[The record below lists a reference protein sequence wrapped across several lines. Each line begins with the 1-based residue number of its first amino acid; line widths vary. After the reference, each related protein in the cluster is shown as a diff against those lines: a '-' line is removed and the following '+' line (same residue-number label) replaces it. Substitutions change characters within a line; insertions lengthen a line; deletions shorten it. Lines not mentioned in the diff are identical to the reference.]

1 MTLGTA
7 NANQVKLDSN
17 TLSTTKDFIHICKV
31 KVTFLLEII
40 RSRSFLWL
48 HSLATKRGW
57 MLGGLSTGAP
67 TERGTIWRWELGPGD
82 HPRRDQHQLT
92 AFSPVVALKHVV
104 ANHMTLMSK
113 SERFFGLFIF
123 RNDNQAKRVQVK

>member
-17 TLSTTKDFIHICKV
+17 TLPPTKDFIQMQSKSKFPPGNYSIGAFYCC
-31 KVTFLLEII
+31 IA
-40 RSRSFLWL
+40 WQQ
-48 HSLATKRGW
+48 RGNGCW
-57 MLGGLSTGAP
+57 VVSPPAHP
-67 TERGTIWRWELGPGD
+67 ERGTIWRWELGPGD